1 MDLLY
6 DGVLR
11 LVLRERVC
19 TIDYDLGVLVAANNK
34 SVNEAVEEVVDWR
47 GRHKLEHTKR
57 NSLFS
62 EDKEM

>member
-34 SVNEAVEEVVDWR
+34 SVNEAVEEVVDRR

-57 NSLFS
+57 N
-62 EDKEM
+62 